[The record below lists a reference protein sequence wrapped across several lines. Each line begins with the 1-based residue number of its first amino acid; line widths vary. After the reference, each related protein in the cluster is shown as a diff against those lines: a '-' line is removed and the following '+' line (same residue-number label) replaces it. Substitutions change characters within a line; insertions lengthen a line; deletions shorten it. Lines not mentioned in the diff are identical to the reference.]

1 MAAFGV
7 PAAGAVCRCASLWAA
22 VGRCGPAVPRG
33 PRGAL
38 WRTNLMLF
46 DTFAALSY
54 SKSHK

>member
-1 MAAFGV
+1 MAVFGI
-7 PAAGAVCRCASLWAA
+7 PAVGAVCRCGSLWVA
-22 VGRCGPAVPRG
+22 VPRCASAVPRG